1 MHIFTAYEN
10 LFLYK
15 DIWIDSI
22 VYNILFYSVLV
33 LNMLDAGDV
42 RM

>member
-15 DIWIDSI
+15 DIWIGSI
-22 VYNILFYSVLV
+22 VYNTLFYSVLV
-33 LNMLDAGDV
+33 LNMLDAG
-42 RM
+42 M

>member
-10 LFLYK
+10 LFLYN
-15 DIWIDSI
+15 DIFIAGI

-33 LNMLDAGDV
+33 LNMLDAW
-42 RM
+42 M